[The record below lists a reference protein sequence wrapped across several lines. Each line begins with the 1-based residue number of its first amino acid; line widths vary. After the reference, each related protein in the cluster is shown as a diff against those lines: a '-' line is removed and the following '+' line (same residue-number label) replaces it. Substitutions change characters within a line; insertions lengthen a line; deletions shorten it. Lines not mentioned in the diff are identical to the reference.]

1 MMEQDEPLF
10 YDEHF
15 RQKRKHDVW
24 QIVTAPHAFAPIADT
39 HAHLDMLPDP
49 GLSLARAGVHGVAFV
64 ETIVNPAEDDVT
76 TFESF
81 DEWSRK
87 GELYVR
93 QMGSLCCGQAPYRL
107 PKVRIGYGVHP
118 HDAKSYSDEMEVAME
133 ARILA
138 DARISAIGE
147 IGLDYHYDLSER
159 DVQRE
164 AFRRQLSLAK
174 RLELPV
180 LLHMR
185 DAHDDG
191 FAILEEM
198 GFPEAGTLLHC
209 YTLDEHELARWVEAG
224 CYVAFGGAL
233 TFKRSDEVREA
244 AKVVPL
250 DRLLTETDAPYMT
263 PEPLRG
269 TRCGTEHVVFTAERL
284 AEVRGF
290 SGDSDERRAFY
301 RQLYD
306 NAVQLLDRPRSVAD
320 TKE

>member
-1 MMEQDEPLF
+1 MDREEPLF

-15 RQKRKHDVW
+15 RQKRKHDKW
-24 QIVTAPHAFAPIADT
+24 EIVTAPHSFAPIADT

-49 GLSLARAGVHGVAFV
+49 GLSLARAGVHEVAFV
-64 ETIVNPAEDDVT
+64 ETIVNPAEDDRT
-76 TFESF
+76 TF
-81 DEWSRK
+81 DELDGWLRD

-93 QMGSLCCGQAPYRL
+93 KMGSLCCGQAPYRC

-118 HDAKSYSDEMEVAME
+118 HDAKDYTDELEAAME
-133 ARILA
+133 MRGRS
-138 DARISAIGE
+138 DGRISAIGE
-147 IGLDYHYDLSER
+147 IGLDYHYDLSAR
-159 DVQRE
+159 DEQRE

-174 RLELPV
+174 RLGLPV

-185 DAHDDG
+185 DAHDEG
-191 FAILEEM
+191 FAILEEE

-209 YTLDEHELARWVEAG
+209 YTLDSHELARWVEAG

-233 TFKRSDEVREA
+233 TFKRSEEVREA
-244 AKVVPL
+244 AKLVPL

-269 TRCGTEHVVFTAERL
+269 TVCGAEHVVFTVERL

-290 SGDSDERRAFY
+290 AGDSAERRAFY
-301 RQLYD
+301 QQLYD
-306 NAVQLLDRPRSVAD
+306 NAIRLLDRPQVAA
-320 TKE
+320 KEGE